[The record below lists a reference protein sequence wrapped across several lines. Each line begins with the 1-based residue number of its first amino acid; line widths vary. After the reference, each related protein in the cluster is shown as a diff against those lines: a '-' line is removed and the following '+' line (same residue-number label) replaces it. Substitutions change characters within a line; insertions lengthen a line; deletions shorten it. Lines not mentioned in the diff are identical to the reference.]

1 MMGNPATNGEVTHT
15 LSVYVA
21 NQPGVLVRVAQVFAR
36 RAFNIDSLVVSA
48 GNDGEFSR
56 MTITA
61 QGAAD
66 ALTNII
72 KSVQRLVDVIHVSEH
87 DPATTIEKELALI
100 KVKTDAKSRPE
111 VLQVVEHFKGQ
122 TVDLTEGSL
131 VIQVTGNSDKLDAM
145 VEMLRR
151 FGILEIV
158 RTGKVLM
165 ARGEEET

>member
-1 MMGNPATNGEVTHT
+1 MMENPATNRDVTHT

-36 RAFNIDSLVVSA
+36 RAFNIDSLVVSP
-48 GNDGEFSR
+48 GKDGEYSR

-61 QGAAD
+61 QGAPD

-131 VIQVTGNSDKLDAM
+131 VIQVTGDSDKLDAM

>member
-1 MMGNPATNGEVTHT
+1 MGNPATNGEVTHT